1 MSRILNA
8 RITFHTTPVHML
20 EKFMIKDHK
29 NAYHRFREGG
39 LEECVIIQTCNR
51 VELFGKAPVADYS
64 QIIKTWSEVTGLDCE
79 AFGDVQT
86 DEDTE
91 AIRHLLDLVSGLD
104 SMVVGEEQV
113 LGQVRESIASAKDA
127 GASGMHLNTLFDR
140 AARVGTRI
148 RNVTGLGK
156 ESISVGSMA
165 VRLAAEN
172 VDELKSKRLLVIGT
186 GEVATLV
193 AKSLARRGYSFSVA
207 SRTLQR
213 AAAFC
218 ETVGGNPVRFE
229 EVLADFAIYDVSF
242 VATTAPFFLVAY
254 DAVAALPPP
263 RGVMI
268 LDLSN
273 PRAVDERIANIPGV
287 KLMNLDQIGEMV
299 ERNMKDRSSKAEAI
313 RSTIGDEVSALEA
326 SMHRLEAEP
335 LVNETFR
342 NMEGIRARELA
353 KAVQMAGDADPRLIR
368 IMNDMSKAIL
378 EGIASAPMNN
388 IRRASEQGDTGILET
403 AARIFDYDPG
413 QR

>member
-8 RITFHTTPVHML
+8 RITFRTTPVHML
-20 EKFMIKDHK
+20 EKFMMKDHK
-29 NAYHRFREGG
+29 DAYRRFRENG
-39 LEECVIIQTCNR
+39 LEECVIVQTCNR
-51 VELFGKAPVADYS
+51 VELFGKASEADYS
-64 QIIKTWSEVTGLDCE
+64 GIIRAWSEATGLDGG
-79 AFGDVQT
+79 AFGDMET
-86 DEDTE
+86 GEDAE
-91 AIRHLLDLVSGLD
+91 AIRHLLTLVSGLD

-140 AARVGTRI
+140 ATRVGTRI

-156 ESISVGSMA
+156 EGVSVGSMA
-165 VRLAAEN
+165 VRLAEEN
-172 VDELKSKRLLVIGT
+172 VNDLKSKGVLVIGT

-218 ETVGGNPVRFE
+218 EAVGGDPVRFE
-229 EVLADFAIYDVSF
+229 DVLADFGRYDVSF

-254 DAVAALPPP
+254 DAVATLSPVS
-263 RGVMI
+263 GMMI

-273 PRAVDERIANIPGV
+273 PRAVDERIAHIPGV

-299 ERNMKDRSSKAEAI
+299 ERNMKDRASKAEAI
-313 RSTIGDEVSALEA
+313 QGTISGEVSALEA
-326 SMHRLEAEP
+326 SMRRLEAEP

-342 NMEGIRARELA
+342 IIEEIRSRELA
-353 KAVQMAGDADPRLIR
+353 KAVQMIGDADPRTIR
-368 IMNDMSKAIL
+368 IMEDMSRAVL
-378 EGIASAPMNN
+378 EGMASTPMNN
-388 IRRASEQGDTGILET
+388 IRRASEHGDTDVLEA
-403 AARIFDYDPG
+403 AARIFDYDA
-413 QR
+413 QQ